1 MRARTLLAPAAALV
15 LATASAAYQRV
26 GPRRMVTGEAWCS
39 TPAPCLVA
47 VLGAGFPLPFL
58 IDNPQVSVP
67 NAIGL
72 VEDDF
77 RPGAFLLDALLYFA
91 LTVLAA
97 SRVHLRKRHEKNSV
111 DSVDSV

>member
-1 MRARTLLAPAAALV
+1 MRPRTLLALAAMALV
-15 LATASAAYQRV
+15 LAAASAAYQRV

-39 TPAPCLVA
+39 TPAPCAVP

-58 IDNPQVSVP
+58 VDNPQVSVP

-77 RPGAFLLDALLYFA
+77 RPGAFLLDALFFFA
-91 LTVLAA
+91 LAFLVFARIQISNKKGLTR
-97 SRVHLRKRHEKNSV
+97 SQRS
-111 DSVDSV
+111 